1 MSLISQN
8 GLESN
13 STLVSGNKKK
23 KVCYFNY
30 SLKMSSLT
38 KWGLPD
44 SSVGKESVCN
54 AGDPGLIP
62 GSGRCPGEGK
72 SCPL

>member
-23 KVCYFNY
+23 K
-30 SLKMSSLT
+30 SLLLQLLIKDEFT
-38 KWGLPD
+38 DKVGLP
-44 SSVGKESVCN
+44 
-54 AGDPGLIP
+54 
-62 GSGRCPGEGK
+62 
-72 SCPL
+72 

>member
-23 KVCYFNY
+23 SLLLQLLITDEFTDKV
-30 SLKMSSLT
+30 
-38 KWGLPD
+38 GLP
-44 SSVGKESVCN
+44 
-54 AGDPGLIP
+54 
-62 GSGRCPGEGK
+62 
-72 SCPL
+72 